1 MSSRGK
7 LPISA
12 WGIGVNMMRKF
23 GSLKIKKVIWLGII
37 GILLSACS
45 STSSVQ
51 QNQVSNEKA
60 ATESSTSSDSIAAS
74 GNYVTYKNYK
84 SEAEKYQDSRVV
96 LFFNASWCSTCKI
109 ARDNFEANLK
119 AIPADMAIVIVD
131 FDNSAD
137 LRKKYGV
144 TLQHTFVHIDSQE
157 EAIKKWS
164 GSTTISELIQETT

>member
-1 MSSRGK
+1 MQNK
-7 LPISA
+7 SA
-12 WGIGVNMMRKF
+12 SIRIF
-23 GSLKIKKVIWLGII
+23 SLTII
-37 GILLSACS
+37 MILLSACS
-45 STSSVQ
+45 STNLAKES
-51 QNQVSNEKA
+51 QVTNDQVT
-60 ATESSTSSDSIAAS
+60 TESSSTEESGVAS
-74 GNYVTYKNYK
+74 GDYISYQNYK
-84 SEAEKYQDSRVV
+84 LEVEKYQDSRVV

-119 AIPADMAIVIVD
+119 EIPADMAIVVVD

-144 TLQHTFVHIDSQE
+144 TLQHTFVHINSQE

>member
-1 MSSRGK
+1 MNNSSKSILIK
-7 LPISA
+7 LFALATSA
-12 WGIGVNMMRKF
+12 
-23 GSLKIKKVIWLGII
+23 
-37 GILLSACS
+37 LLLASCS
-45 STSSVQ
+45 STNSANKSEVTD
-51 QNQVSNEKA
+51 EKL
-60 ATESSTSSDSIAAS
+60 TTDSSSTEESGVAS
-74 GNYVTYKNYK
+74 GDYISYQNYEL
-84 SEAEKYQDSRVV
+84 EAEKYQDVRVV

-119 AIPADMAIVIVD
+119 EIPADMAIIVVD

-144 TLQHTFVHIDSQE
+144 TLQHTFVHINSQE

>member
-1 MSSRGK
+1 LTTDS
-7 LPISA
+7 
-12 WGIGVNMMRKF
+12 
-23 GSLKIKKVIWLGII
+23 
-37 GILLSACS
+37 S
-45 STSSVQ
+45 ST
-51 QNQVSNEKA
+51 E
-60 ATESSTSSDSIAAS
+60 ESGVAS
-74 GNYVTYKNYK
+74 GDYISYQNYK
-84 SEAEKYQDSRVV
+84 LDAEKYQDSRVV

-119 AIPADMAIVIVD
+119 EIPADMAIVVVD

-144 TLQHTFVHIDSQE
+144 TLQHTFVHINSQE

>member
-1 MSSRGK
+1 MQNK
-7 LPISA
+7 SA
-12 WGIGVNMMRKF
+12 SIRIF
-23 GSLKIKKVIWLGII
+23 GLTII
-37 GILLSACS
+37 MILLSACS
-45 STSSVQ
+45 STNLAKES
-51 QNQVSNEKA
+51 QVTNDQVTTKS
-60 ATESSTSSDSIAAS
+60 SSTEESGVAS
-74 GNYVTYKNYK
+74 GDYISYQNYK
-84 SEAEKYQDSRVV
+84 LEAEKYQDSRVV

-119 AIPADMAIVIVD
+119 EIPADMAIIVVD

-157 EAIKKWS
+157 NAIKKWS